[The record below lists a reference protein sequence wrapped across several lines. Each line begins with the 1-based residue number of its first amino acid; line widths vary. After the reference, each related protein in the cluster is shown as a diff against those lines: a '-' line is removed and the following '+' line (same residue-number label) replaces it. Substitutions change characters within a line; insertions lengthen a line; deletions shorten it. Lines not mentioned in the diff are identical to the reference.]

1 MKNRDRR
8 TSSRRPSRRR
18 RREMETACAIL
29 HLERDQDRG
38 APAAAAILDGARPLA
53 EVPWPELQGLLPAF
67 IRVLLERSAALR
79 YEDPAAMVSEA
90 DRAAQLACMLPP
102 RRYGP
107 RVTADL
113 RARALGELA
122 NAHRVAD
129 DLAMAGSMLGEASA
143 WARRGTGDLR
153 LAARI
158 GDLSASLLSDE
169 RRFEE
174 AVEQL
179 ERVQALYE
187 SLGDL
192 HLAGRALIKQGIF
205 TGYAGQAERAI
216 VLLVEGLKLLE
227 PERDPALRLSGVHA
241 IAWHL
246 VDAGQPRAAWD
257 VVEGARDLYLR
268 DGSRLNQVRL
278 RWLEGRIAFALEE
291 DAEAEDAFRE
301 AREQFLVEVQ
311 QFDAALVSLDLAL
324 VLAKQGRRREI
335 FLLVDRMVATF
346 RRLGIRREAL
356 AALVL
361 LRRASELPGSAEA
374 LSARIRAAAALL
386 AARG

>member
-8 TSSRRPSRRR
+8 TSSGRPSRQR
-18 RREMETACAIL
+18 RRETEIACARL
-29 HLERDQDRG
+29 QLERDQDRG
-38 APAAAAILDGARPLA
+38 AAAAAAILDGARPLA
-53 EVPWPELQGLLPAF
+53 DISWTELQDLLPAL
-67 IRVLLERSAALR
+67 IRVLLERSAAAR
-79 YEDPAAMVSEA
+79 YENPVEMVSEA

-107 RVTADL
+107 PVTADL
-113 RARALGELA
+113 RARALAELA
-122 NAHRVAD
+122 NAYRVAD
-129 DLAMAGSMLGEASA
+129 DLATAGSMLGEASA

-169 RRFEE
+169 RHFQE
-174 AVEQL
+174 AVDQL

-187 SLGDL
+187 SLGEF
-192 HLAGRALIKQGIF
+192 HLAGRALISQGLF
-205 TGYAGQAERAI
+205 TGYGGHAEAA
-216 VLLVEGLKLLE
+216 VFFLAEGLKLLD
-227 PERDPALRLSGVHA
+227 PKRDPALRLSGFHA
-241 IAWHL
+241 MALHL
-246 VDAGQPRAAWD
+246 VDAGHPRAARD
-257 VVEGARDLYLR
+257 VVAGTRNLYLR
-268 DGSRLNQVRL
+268 DGSRLNHVRL
-278 RWLEGRIAFALEE
+278 RWLEGKIAFALGE
-291 DAEAEDAFRE
+291 DAEAEAALRE
-301 AREQFLVEVQ
+301 AQERFRAELQ

-374 LSARIRAAAALL
+374 LSARIRAAAAML
-386 AARG
+386 AER